1 MHTREFDEAAS
12 SISDVLPVSED
23 DQALSITPR
32 RSRAKA
38 SAELADKFVG
48 KEGTILQDFEAKD
61 SKKELSVGKGTT
73 VTILSC
79 NDVDWWYVSCE
90 GNLGYVPRKFVS
102 VHRGGEE
109 HADGASA
116 TYTVMST
123 CVVRTG
129 FRTASESVG
138 KLEPGAHIIAL
149 ETRMSDQNIMRVRCS
164 QGWLSVTS
172 ANGKALLS
180 RAGDGKLDAARGQR
194 LGTTWFVFWLW
205 CLVFAVTSFLI
216 ALVSASFFALMF
228 EIENI
233 AYNVVIFWMLV
244 AVAAN
249 SALGIASLM
258 NGHGWKSML
267 AFGVSLLLLNS
278 MELWIA
284 VEVGTD
290 NVLPSR
296 TNSTTA
302 IHDHMR
308 DMMRDR
314 LACAQVGAANASSG
328 SNMNATQCICAD
340 ASQERMYTRATF
352 CACDDAQGTTCVQ
365 NYLKDKK
372 PLLAGMV
379 ISACVYCPLLVS
391 YY

>member
-1 MHTREFDEAAS
+1 MAGQAHHCQLAVAAGCSLFCSIRSRRYVCSACVAKRICHVYIGEIGDIRGGAEAQMARYQTTPQRGRHITPPRNRLASTAELQTMHTREFDEAAS

-116 TYTVMST
+116 AYTVMST

-205 CLVFAVTSFLI
+205 LRISTHHPKQFARCSRFHAQPCI
-216 ALVSASFFALMF
+216 
-228 EIENI
+228 
-233 AYNVVIFWMLV
+233 
-244 AVAAN
+244 
-249 SALGIASLM
+249 
-258 NGHGWKSML
+258 
-267 AFGVSLLLLNS
+267 
-278 MELWIA
+278 
-284 VEVGTD
+284 VE
-290 NVLPSR
+290 
-296 TNSTTA
+296 
-302 IHDHMR
+302 
-308 DMMRDR
+308 
-314 LACAQVGAANASSG
+314 
-328 SNMNATQCICAD
+328 
-340 ASQERMYTRATF
+340 
-352 CACDDAQGTTCVQ
+352 DDPT
-365 NYLKDKK
+365 
-372 PLLAGMV
+372 
-379 ISACVYCPLLVS
+379 
-391 YY
+391 